1 MILASGAGGGAPRA
15 RLQGREVAELW
26 GPWNPKQSGAA
37 KIARVALR
45 KRKYRTEP
53 AVGCARVF
61 WVWEVRVVPRA
72 RARAASVCVCVCV
85 CVCVRER
92 ERPRDQEGLWNRGVL
107 AAG

>member
-1 MILASGAGGGAPRA
+1 MGDPGIRGGGGAPRA
-15 RLQGREVAELW
+15 RLQGRDVAELW

-85 CVCVRER
+85 CVCV
-92 ERPRDQEGLWNRGVL
+92 
-107 AAG
+107 